1 MNFKTLIRGAAMV
14 PLSATIAAS
23 AQGLA
28 SGKAPYDE
36 IRIGVSQSL
45 TGVLSPYGVSATDG
59 IKLAA
64 ETLNARGGVNGVPI
78 RLIIDEEGSDKN
90 KALAN
95 VQKHIDRDLTLAEV
109 SPTGTGLA
117 AAVGPIANQSK
128 IAIVGTAA
136 GGDARMATGSGPY
149 SFRVSLPDNQ
159 IFPYEVKLVAKD
171 KGAKTAALLYIND
184 DGWGVSVAP
193 IMKKALEDAG
203 LEIIANENYSK
214 TTLDFSAII
223 TKLQEKKPD
232 IIGFLAGAEDGPQ
245 FLIQAKQR
253 GFSST
258 YIGGNPFNDSAVIKR
273 AGPAADGLIVGTSW
287 FLGNDTP
294 ENKAFTT
301 EFQKRYGRDANQF
314 NAQGYSGLG
323 VVVDAIKR
331 AGLTGDLKKDRI
343 AIKEALAATQ
353 AYASPIGPI
362 TFDETR
368 TPRAEAGSVIVTQ
381 VKGGTFQRY
390 PAK

>member
-1 MNFKTLIRGAAMV
+1 MKLKTLILGAVMV
-14 PLSATIAAS
+14 PLSASIAAF
-23 AQGLA
+23 AQGTG
-28 SGKAPYDE
+28 GKAPYDE

-45 TGVLSPYGVSATDG
+45 TGVLSPFGVSASDG

-64 ETLNARGGVNGVPI
+64 DSINARGGVNGMQI
-78 RLIIDEEGSDKN
+78 RLIVEDEGSDKN

-95 VQKHIDRDLTLAEV
+95 VQKHIDRDLTLVEL

-117 AAVGPIANQSK
+117 AAAGPIANQSK

-136 GGDARMATGSGPY
+136 GGDARLATGSGPF
-149 SFRVSLPDNQ
+149 SFRVSIPDHQ

-171 KGAKTAALLYIND
+171 IGAKTAALLYIND

-203 LEIIANENYSK
+203 LQIVANENYSK

-232 IIGFLAGAEDGPQ
+232 IIGFLAGSEDGPQ

-253 GFSST
+253 GFTST
-258 YIGGNPFNDSAVIKR
+258 YIGGNPFNDTAVIKR

-287 FLGNDTP
+287 FAGNDTP
-294 ENKAFTT
+294 ENNAFVG
-301 EFQKRYGRDANQF
+301 EFRKRHGRDPNQF

-323 VVVDAIKR
+323 VVVDAMKR
-331 AGLTGDLKKDRI
+331 AGLTGDLKRDRV
-343 AIKEALAATQ
+343 AIKDALAATQ
-353 AYASPIGPI
+353 AYASPVGPI
-362 TFDETR
+362 TFDDTR
-368 TPRAEAGSVIVTQ
+368 TPRAEAGSIIVTQ
-381 VKGGTFQRY
+381 VKGGAFQRY